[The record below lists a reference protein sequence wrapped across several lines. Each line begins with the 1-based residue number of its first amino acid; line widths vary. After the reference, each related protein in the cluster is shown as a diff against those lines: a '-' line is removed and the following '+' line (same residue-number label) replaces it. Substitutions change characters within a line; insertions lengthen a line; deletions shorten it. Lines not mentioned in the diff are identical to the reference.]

1 MNGKIYL
8 FETVG
13 QIADR
18 YVMEAGERLRLNG
31 KRKRGGKKRLRTL
44 LIAAVIASFLGI
56 TAYALG
62 LLGLE
67 KRLIPVGEG
76 EMLVTARDEKTGE
89 TSQELRAVHVSV
101 GCPNGA
107 PDTVEYQG
115 TQEWLSFVHDY
126 EAEKYTDPDTDWKDY
141 EYSFVQTARERDLA
155 EVYPVWDRA
164 ELDRLL
170 EIAEKY
176 QLRLLTEMSF
186 VPTEEALCK
195 LAGVPSF
202 CKTPHRLF
210 TMYCFE
216 DGSFHAEGYVEL
228 SGERVNISLNRVMAG
243 CLYPYCRW
251 WNTETEIEE
260 WEYITADGKTVD
272 IAVETNPYPQLTEYA
287 STVFYDRD
295 GAFVELQGSIMA
307 DEGEIVDY
315 RAAAEAL
322 AESMDLDALTA
333 CEPTVLETVERDRDA
348 GERSEPGQQYTAFT
362 SSPEFTAGQ
371 EFGAFLEPYLDE
383 RYRQDPAGDSL
394 QIHTD
399 SRWQWSLYAD
409 ETVAARA
416 KEIGEAHGLVAPESM
431 ELLPIQTEADLEK
444 LGAGR
449 FAELSLFAGDTFV
462 DLYDKG
468 GFYLNKQSGQGF
480 YLFYVPKGTLN
491 PKLYGLAEAEQVW
504 GYDTPCGARVTIA
517 KESKG
522 ACCVLWETESAWVVL
537 YTMWGEIAAESLA
550 DSIDW
555 TAFR

>member
-1 MNGKIYL
+1 MNGKVYL
-8 FETVG
+8 FETMG

-18 YVMEAGERLRLNG
+18 YVLEAGERLRLNG
-31 KRKRGGKKRLRTL
+31 KRKRGGKKLLRTL
-44 LIAAVIASFLGI
+44 LIAAVIASFLGV

-76 EMLVTARDEKTGE
+76 EMLVPDRDGETGE
-89 TSQELRAVHVSV
+89 VTLELRNVQVSV
-101 GCPNGA
+101 GSPNGA
-107 PDTVEYQG
+107 PDTAEYQA
-115 TQEWLSFVHDY
+115 TQEWCSFLHDY
-126 EAEKYTDPDTDWKDY
+126 EAEMYKNPDTDWKDY
-141 EYSFVQTARERDLA
+141 EYSFVQTEQERSIA

-164 ELDRLL
+164 ELDKLL

-195 LAGVPSF
+195 LAGVLSF

-243 CLYPYCRW
+243 SLYPFARRW
-251 WNTETEIEE
+251 NGDAEIEE
-260 WEYITADGKTVD
+260 WQYTTAAGKTVD
-272 IAVETNPYPQLTEYA
+272 IAVETNEYPQLREYA
-287 STVFYDRD
+287 ATVFYDRD
-295 GAFVELQGSIMA
+295 GAYVELQGSIQA
-307 DEGEIVDY
+307 DEGETVDY

-322 AESMDLDALTA
+322 AESVDLDALTA

-348 GERSEPGQQYTAFT
+348 GERSEPGQQYAAFT

-383 RYRQDPAGDSL
+383 HYRLDPGETL

-399 SRWQWSLYAD
+399 SRWQYALYAD
-409 ETVAARA
+409 DAVAARA
-416 KEIGEAHGLVAPESM
+416 KEIGEAHGLIAPESM
-431 ELLPIQTEADLEK
+431 EFLPLQTEAELEK

-462 DLYDKG
+462 NLYDKG
-468 GFYLNKQSGQGF
+468 GF

-491 PKLYGLAEAEQVW
+491 PKLYGLVEADQVW
-504 GYDTPCGARVTIA
+504 GYDTPCGAQVTIA

-522 ACCVLWETESAWVVL
+522 ACCVLWETDSAWVVL
-537 YTMWGEIAAESLA
+537 YTAWGEIAAEALA
-550 DSIDW
+550 DAIDW
-555 TAFR
+555 TGFQ

>member
-1 MNGKIYL
+1 MNGKVYL
-8 FETVG
+8 FETIG

-18 YVMEAGERLRLNG
+18 YVLEAGERLRLNG
-31 KRKRGGKKRLRTL
+31 KRKRGGKKLLRTL
-44 LIAAVIASFLGI
+44 LIAAVIASFLGV

-76 EMLVTARDEKTGE
+76 EMLVTERDEETGE
-89 TSQELRAVHVSV
+89 VTLELRNVQISV
-101 GCPNGA
+101 GAPNGA
-107 PDTVEYQG
+107 PDTAEYQA
-115 TQEWLSFVHDY
+115 TQEWCSFIHDY
-126 EAEKYTDPDTDWKDY
+126 EAEMYKNPDTDWKDY
-141 EYSFVQTARERDLA
+141 EYSFVQTARERSIA
-155 EVYPVWDRA
+155 EVYPVWDRM
-164 ELDRLL
+164 ELDKLL

-228 SGERVNISLNRVMAG
+228 SGERVNISLNRVMTG
-243 CLYPYCRW
+243 SLYPFARW
-251 WNTETEIEE
+251 WNSDEEIEE
-260 WEYITADGKTVD
+260 WQYTTAEGKTVD
-272 IAVETNPYPQLTEYA
+272 IAVETNEYPQLREYA
-287 STVFYDRD
+287 ATVFYDRD
-295 GAFVELQGSIMA
+295 GAYVELQGSIQA
-307 DEGEIVDY
+307 DEGETVDY
-315 RAAAEAL
+315 HAAAEAL

-348 GERSEPGQQYTAFT
+348 GERSEPGQQYAAFT

-371 EFGAFLEPYLDE
+371 KFGAFLEPYLDE
-383 RYRQDPAGDSL
+383 HYRLDPGETL

-399 SRWQWSLYAD
+399 SRWQYALYAD
-409 ETVAARA
+409 DAVAARA

-431 ELLPIQTEADLEK
+431 ELLPIQTEEDLEK
-444 LGAGR
+444 LGAGQ

-462 DLYDKG
+462 NLYDKG
-468 GFYLNKQSGQGF
+468 GFSLNKQSGQGF
-480 YLFYVPKGTLN
+480 CLFYVPKGTLN
-491 PKLYGLAEAEQVW
+491 PKLYGLAEADQVW
-504 GYDTPCGARVTIA
+504 GFDTPCGARVTIA

-522 ACCVLWETESAWVVL
+522 ACCVLWETDSAWVVL
-537 YTMWGEIAAESLA
+537 YTAWGEIAAEALA
-550 DSIDW
+550 DAIEW